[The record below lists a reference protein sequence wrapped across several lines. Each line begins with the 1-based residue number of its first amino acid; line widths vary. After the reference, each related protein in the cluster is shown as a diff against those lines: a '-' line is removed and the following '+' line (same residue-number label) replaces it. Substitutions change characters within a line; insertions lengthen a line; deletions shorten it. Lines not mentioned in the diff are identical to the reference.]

1 MIFARRTKTYASAA
15 VADADGV
22 KTSFSTSTDPVTLVP
37 ANFNGAAIAAGGV
50 LDLPRALSITLSNT
64 ANAFSV
70 SPMVVT
76 GKRGGGTV
84 TESFTP
90 ANDDGNVT
98 LYGSQPFDTIT
109 SIALPAMG
117 SGSGSI
123 TIGVTDICAPA
134 GGTFLGVE
142 VAAAGTLY
150 VQYGEG
156 SGVTDAI
163 VIPDTLIGFVKTIA
177 PTRVLTGTG
186 ETTVG
191 VTVYLP

>member
-1 MIFARRTKTYASAA
+1 MTLARRTKTYASAA
-15 VADADGV
+15 VADTDGV

-37 ANFNGAAIAAGGV
+37 ANFNGAAIASGGV
-50 LDLPRALSITLSNT
+50 LDLPRTLSITLSNT

-76 GKRGGGTV
+76 GKRGGETV

-98 LYGSQPFDTIT
+98 LYGTQPFDTIT
-109 SIALPAMG
+109 SIDLPAMG

-123 TIGVTDICAPA
+123 TVGVVDICAPA
-134 GGTFLGVE
+134 GGTFCGVGL
-142 VAAAGTLY
+142 AADGTLY
-150 VQYGEG
+150 VKYGESG
-156 SGVTDAI
+156 SITDAI
-163 VIPDTLIGFVKTIA
+163 PVVIATRPFLSLA
-177 PTRVLTGTG
+177 PTRILTGTG
-186 ETTVG
+186 QTTVG